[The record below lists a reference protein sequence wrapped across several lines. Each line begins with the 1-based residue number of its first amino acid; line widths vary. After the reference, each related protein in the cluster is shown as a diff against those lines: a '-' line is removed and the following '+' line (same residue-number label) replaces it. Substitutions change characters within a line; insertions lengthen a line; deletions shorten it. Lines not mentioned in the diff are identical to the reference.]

1 MKRIVIVCFIMV
13 GIIATGVGSLVHL
26 IRVSDE
32 MDQML
37 SEVAQAIDR
46 DDLEHAASIAD
57 QFSSAWEKNEAVMT
71 RYIHHDELDMING
84 VVARLPALAQYGAKA
99 EYAAEVDRLRKLIS
113 HIRDS
118 EIPNLSNIF

>member
-46 DDLEHAASIAD
+46 DDLEDAASIAD
-57 QFSSAWEKNEAVMT
+57 QFSSAWKKNEAVMT

-84 VVARLPALAQYGAKA
+84 VVARPPALAQYGANA

>member
-1 MKRIVIVCFIMV
+1 MSLTDIFLMTCNRQADYLIVPKEKKGACQKGGFRMKRIVIVCFIMV

-46 DDLEHAASIAD
+46 DDLEDAASIAD
-57 QFSSAWEKNEAVMT
+57 QFSSAWEK
-71 RYIHHDELDMING
+71 
-84 VVARLPALAQYGAKA
+84 K
-99 EYAAEVDRLRKLIS
+99 
-113 HIRDS
+113 
-118 EIPNLSNIF
+118 

>member
-1 MKRIVIVCFIMV
+1 
-13 GIIATGVGSLVHL
+13 
-26 IRVSDE
+26 
-32 MDQML
+32 
-37 SEVAQAIDR
+37 
-46 DDLEHAASIAD
+46 
-57 QFSSAWEKNEAVMT
+57 MT

-99 EYAAEVDRLRKLIS
+99 EYAAVVDRLRKLIS

>member
-46 DDLEHAASIAD
+46 MGRRRSTLPKSTACAS
-57 QFSSAWEKNEAVMT
+57 
-71 RYIHHDELDMING
+71 
-84 VVARLPALAQYGAKA
+84 
-99 EYAAEVDRLRKLIS
+99 
-113 HIRDS
+113 
-118 EIPNLSNIF
+118 

>member
-46 DDLEHAASIAD
+46 DDLEDAASIAD
-57 QFSSAWEKNEAVMT
+57 QCSGAWKKNEAVMT

-84 VVARLPALAQYGAKA
+84 VVARLPALAQCGAKA

>member
-46 DDLEHAASIAD
+46 DDLEEPVLQIS
-57 QFSSAWEKNEAVMT
+57 F
-71 RYIHHDELDMING
+71 
-84 VVARLPALAQYGAKA
+84 PAHGKKM
-99 EYAAEVDRLRKLIS
+99 KLS
-113 HIRDS
+113 
-118 EIPNLSNIF
+118 

>member
-46 DDLEHAASIAD
+46 DDLEDAASIAD
-57 QFSSAWEKNEAVMT
+57 QFSSAWKKM
-71 RYIHHDELDMING
+71 
-84 VVARLPALAQYGAKA
+84 
-99 EYAAEVDRLRKLIS
+99 KLS
-113 HIRDS
+113 
-118 EIPNLSNIF
+118 